1 MSAALRIVP
10 KDDHLKPIKAGKQ
23 TLANTFYLGGKFYN
37 GRVEEARLYYQKHP
51 EIYEIYSFEEYV
63 DMSYYEFQKPVL
75 AIKQELVDLCSKYME
90 PNELVKVLFLID
102 KL

>member
-1 MSAALRIVP
+1 MSAALRIVS
-10 KDDHLKPIKAGKQ
+10 KDDHLSPIRAGRQ

-37 GRVEEARLYYQKHP
+37 GRIEDARLYYQDHP
-51 EIYEIYSFEEYV
+51 EVYEMYSFEEYV
-63 DMSYYEFQKPVL
+63 DMTYYEFRKPVL
-75 AIKQELVDLCSKYME
+75 AIKQELVNLCTKYME